1 LCPLHDRGAGGPDV
15 ETGVSPGCAAGDYD
29 CVASVKPV
37 TIMDVAREAGVSYAT
52 VSRVVNN
59 KRSIVREKR
68 ARVLAAMQRLGYVP
82 NLQARKLAG
91 GRSQIVGLVL
101 HDVWTS
107 YAFEIL
113 RGIDAELAAAEYDL
127 MLYTSRQRAA
137 TESAYV
143 ASLTQGLA
151 EGLLLLL
158 PRDLGAYIERLRQ
171 RHFPFVLVDHQGVA
185 GEGPA
190 VAATNYAGAFA
201 ATSYLLDLGHRRI
214 GFITGNTQLGAAQD
228 RLDGYRAAL
237 IARDLAPEPELVVEG
252 DFFQPRAYQAASQ
265 LLSLAD
271 PPTAIFASNDV
282 SAFGAIQAAAD
293 RGVRIPHDLSLVGF
307 DDIPQAAFSQPA
319 LTTVRQPLEEMGR
332 VAARLLL
339 ASMRDPDLAPTRIE
353 LPTELVVRASCAGPR
368 ATAPR

>member
-1 LCPLHDRGAGGPDV
+1 MP
-15 ETGVSPGCAAGDYD
+15 
-29 CVASVKPV
+29 VAKPV

-59 KRSIVREKR
+59 KNSIVREKR
-68 ARVLAAMQRLGYVP
+68 VRVLAAMQRLGYVP

-91 GRSQIVGLVL
+91 GRAQIVGLVL

-171 RHFPFVLVDHQGVA
+171 RHFPFVLIDHAGIA

-190 VAATNYAGAFA
+190 VGATNYQGSFD

-214 GFITGNTQLGAAQD
+214 GFITGNMQLGAARD
-228 RLDGYRAAL
+228 RLAGYQAAL
-237 IARDLAPEPELVVEG
+237 AERNQALDPDLVVEG
-252 DFFQPRAYQAASQ
+252 DFFQPRARVATHQ
-265 LLSLAD
+265 LLSQRT

-282 SAFGAIQAAAD
+282 SAFGVIEAATEL
-293 RGVRIPHDLSLVGF
+293 GLRIPLDLSLVGF
-307 DDIPQAAFSQPA
+307 DDIPQAAFAQPP

-339 ASMRDPDLAPTRIE
+339 ASMRDPDGPPARVE
-353 LPTELVVRASCAGPR
+353 LPTELVVRASCA
-368 ATAPR
+368 APKEVS